1 MNKKKYKIS
10 RAISAIVLCVT
21 MLAVSICGANAAEA
35 TADDNNDNNTAVEET
50 TTESNENESNS
61 TDYNWSSN
69 TTGNANLTADQEIL
83 MENGMYQFI
92 AVKTRDEDT
101 FYVIIDKTKNEDNV
115 YFLNEVD
122 TADIEKFLS
131 DDTNANSTVQETT
144 QPATEQVER
153 TATSDDS
160 QFTIYLIVGVIVLGG
175 IAFAIFKLKKGKS
188 TKKNADTSDDDF
200 DDFDYEEIN
209 EDNNADNAED
219 NK

>member
-10 RAISAIVLCVT
+10 RAISAVVLCVT

-153 TATSDDS
+153 TSDDS

>member
-83 MENGMYQFI
+83 MEMVCINLSLSKREMKI
-92 AVKTRDEDT
+92 LSMSSL
-101 FYVIIDKTKNEDNV
+101 TKRRMKIMCI
-115 YFLNEVD
+115 FSMKL
-122 TADIEKFLS
+122 IQQILK
-131 DDTNANSTVQETT
+131 NS
-144 QPATEQVER
+144 
-153 TATSDDS
+153 
-160 QFTIYLIVGVIVLGG
+160 
-175 IAFAIFKLKKGKS
+175 
-188 TKKNADTSDDDF
+188 
-200 DDFDYEEIN
+200 
-209 EDNNADNAED
+209 
-219 NK
+219 

>member
-1 MNKKKYKIS
+1 MNKKKCKIS
-10 RAISAIVLCVT
+10 RAISAVVLCVA

-50 TTESNENESNS
+50 TAESNENESNS

-92 AVKTRDEDT
+92 AVKTRDDDT

-131 DDTNANSTVQETT
+131 DDTNANATVQETT

>member
-1 MNKKKYKIS
+1 MNKKKCKIS
-10 RAISAIVLCVT
+10 RAISTIVLCVA
-21 MLAVSICGANAAEA
+21 MLAVSICGVNAAEA
-35 TADDNNDNNTAVEET
+35 TANDNNDNNTAVEET
-50 TTESNENESNS
+50 TTESNDNESNS

-69 TTGNANLTADQEIL
+69 STGNANLTADQEIL

-92 AVKTRDEDT
+92 AVKTRDDDT

-131 DDTNANSTVQETT
+131 DDTNANATVQETT
-144 QPATEQVER
+144 QPATEQVES

-160 QFTIYLIVGVIVLGG
+160 QFTIYLIVGIIVLGG
-175 IAFAIFKLKKGKS
+175 IAFAIYKLKKGKS
-188 TKKNADTSDDDF
+188 TKKNADNSDDDF